1 MHKNEV
7 LSEKMANQNL
17 DYAIM
22 LVVEKSIEERLK
34 PVIQVL
40 EKSKNA
46 IIDREEAIEILDVS
60 DSGFLY
66 YHKHGMLNPY
76 WVVDGS
82 LKQWYKLSEV
92 LALVGR

>member
-1 MHKNEV
+1 MHKKEV
-7 LSEKMANQNL
+7 LSEKKVNQNL

-22 LVVEKSIEERLK
+22 LVVEQSIEERLK

-60 DSGFLY
+60 ESGFLY
-66 YHKHGMLNPY
+66 YHKHGMLNPFLGA
-76 WVVDGS
+76 DGS
-82 LKQWYKLSEV
+82 WKQWYKLSEV
-92 LALVGR
+92 LALVSR